1 MGVLSLLAILL
12 WRPAVRALSHETLYP
27 FDNLKLWFNRV
38 VATRVQ
44 AMFHRAEYASRIRLL
59 ERNLAAL
66 QLEVSSSRELEAE
79 NDRLRK
85 LLDFP
90 PPPRT
95 RWQAAPVLSHGGAAG
110 VWQSIR
116 VGKGSLHGVK
126 RGDPVVLPDCVV
138 GRVAEV
144 SAHTCDVMLLT
155 DPNSRIA
162 AELELHGEDVGTARG
177 ILYGGGTRSGTDDL
191 SLKLLYVVEPLR
203 LRYLEME
210 FVPPPR
216 TRVVTSGLGH
226 VFPKGLT
233 LGWLV
238 DSQIDSTGL
247 SREGEVVPAV
257 DFASLTEVF
266 LLQSQET
273 GNGTAAARTKE
284 GP

>member
-1 MGVLSLLAILL
+1 MGALSLLAILL
-12 WRPAVRALSHETLYP
+12 WRPGVRALSHEVQFP
-27 FDNLKLWFNRV
+27 FDNLKRWFNREIL
-38 VATRVQ
+38 TRAQ
-44 AMFHRAEYASRIRLL
+44 AVFHRAEYASRIHHL
-59 ERNLAAL
+59 ERNLATL
-66 QLEVSSSRELEAE
+66 RLEISSSRELEEE
-79 NDRLRK
+79 NARLRK

-95 RWQAAPVLSHGGAAG
+95 HWQAAPVLSHGGAAG

-233 LGWLV
+233 LGWLL

-266 LLQSQET
+266 LLQSSES
-273 GNGTAAARTKE
+273 GKGTAPTRPKE
-284 GP
+284 AP